1 MSAARDKVKLVTLL
15 GNHAGTAALKRGD
28 ISSPLVEFDYADV
41 KVPNTQF
48 KPMVREGKYDC
59 GELAIVTFLQARIYG
74 KPYVMLPAAILGR
87 GQHHTI
93 FYNSAR
99 GKLGPRDLP
108 GKRVG
113 VRAYTQTTGAW
124 VRGILQ
130 EDYGVDVNGITW
142 ITTEDPHLAE
152 YQDPPGMVVRVPD
165 DKSIPKMVLE
175 GEVVAAIVGDTLPDP
190 RLKYLVAD
198 HEAANKRWAEKNGG
212 VPINHLYVVRQSISQ
227 ERPDVVREVFRMLVE
242 SAKQGVPP
250 GTEMASAIRFGVDA
264 CRTSLER
271 IIDYSFRQKLI
282 PRRFTVDELFDDTTR
297 ALKP

>member
-1 MSAARDKVKLVTLL
+1 MADAPVKLSLMTGNYPNTQPLKSGKVT
-15 GNHAGTAALKRGD
+15 
-28 ISSPLVEFDYADV
+28 SSLVNLDFVDV
-41 KVPNTQF
+41 KVANQHF
-48 KPMVREGKYDC
+48 KAVVRDAKYDVS
-59 GELAIVTFLQARIYG
+59 ELAIVTFLQAKTYG
-74 KPYVMLPAAILGR
+74 KPYVLMPAVAVSR
-87 GQHHTI
+87 GQLQTI
-93 FYNSAR
+93 AYDGER
-99 GKLGPRDLP
+99 GTMTP
-108 GKRVG
+108 GDIAGKKVG

-165 DKSIPKMVLE
+165 DKSIPTMVLE
-175 GEVVAAIVGDTLPDP
+175 GETVAAIVGDTIPDP

-198 HEAANKRWAEKNGG
+198 HEAANKRYADKSGG
-212 VPINHLYVVRQSISQ
+212 VPINHMYVVRQSLSK

-242 SAKQGVPP
+242 SAKQGVQP
-250 GTEMASAIRFGVDA
+250 GTEMAAGIRFGVEA

-271 IIDYSFRQKLI
+271 IIDYSYKQKLI
-282 PRRFTVDELFDDTTR
+282 PRPFSVDELFDDTTR

>member
-1 MSAARDKVKLVTLL
+1 MADAMKLSLMTGNYPNTQPLKSGKVT
-15 GNHAGTAALKRGD
+15 
-28 ISSPLVEFDYADV
+28 SPLVSLDFVDV
-41 KVPNTQF
+41 KVANQHF
-48 KPMVREGKYDC
+48 KAVVREAKYDVS
-59 GELAIVTFLQARIYG
+59 ELAIVTFLQAKTYG
-74 KPYVMLPAAILGR
+74 KPYVLMPAVAVSR
-87 GQHHTI
+87 GQLQTI
-93 FYNSAR
+93 AYDGER
-99 GKLGPRDLP
+99 GPMTPKDIS
-108 GKRVG
+108 GKKVG

-165 DKSIPKMVLE
+165 DKSIPKMVLD
-175 GEVVAAIVGDTLPDP
+175 GEVVAAIVGDSLPDP

-198 HEAANKRWAEKNGG
+198 HAAANKRWAEKNGG
-212 VPINHLYVVRQSISQ
+212 VPINHMYVVRQSLSK

-250 GTEMASAIRFGVDA
+250 GSELAAGIRFGLDA

-297 ALKP
+297 GLKP

>member
-1 MSAARDKVKLVTLL
+1 MADAMKLSLMTGNYANTQPLKSGKVT
-15 GNHAGTAALKRGD
+15 
-28 ISSPLVEFDYADV
+28 SPLVSFDFADV
-41 KVPNTQF
+41 KVANQHF
-48 KPMVREGKYDC
+48 KQVVREAKYDVS
-59 GELAIVTFLQARIYG
+59 ELAIVTFLQAKTYG
-74 KPYVMLPAAILGR
+74 KPYVLMPAVAVSR
-87 GQHHTI
+87 GQLQTI
-93 FYNSAR
+93 AYDGER
-99 GKLGPRDLP
+99 GPMAPKDIA
-108 GKRVG
+108 GKKVG

-142 ITTEDPHLAE
+142 VTTEDPHLAE

-165 DKSIPKMVLE
+165 DKSIPKMVLD

-212 VPINHLYVVRQSISQ
+212 VPINHMYVVRQSISK

-242 SAKQGVPP
+242 SAQQGVQP
-250 GTEMASAIRFGVDA
+250 GTEMASAIRFGIDA

>member
-1 MSAARDKVKLVTLL
+1 MTDAPQKLTLMT
-15 GNHAGTAALKRGD
+15 GNYPNTQPLKSGK
-28 ISSPLVEFDYADV
+28 IASSLVSLDFADV
-41 KVPNTQF
+41 KVANQHF
-48 KPMVREGKYDC
+48 KQVVREAKYDVS
-59 GELAIVTFLQARIYG
+59 ELAIVTFLQAKAYG
-74 KPYVMLPAAILGR
+74 KPYVLMPAVAVSR
-87 GQHHTI
+87 GQLQTI
-93 FYNSAR
+93 AYDGER
-99 GKLGPRDLP
+99 GAMTPKDIA
-108 GKRVG
+108 GKKVG

-190 RLKYLVAD
+190 RLKHLVAD

-227 ERPDVVREVFRMLVE
+227 KRPEIVREVFRMMVA
-242 SAKQGVPP
+242 SAKEGVQP
-250 GTEMASAIRFGVDA
+250 GTEMASAIRFGIDA

-271 IIDYSFRQKLI
+271 IIDYSFHQKLI

-297 ALKP
+297 GLKP

>member
-1 MSAARDKVKLVTLL
+1 MADAPMKLSLMT
-15 GNHAGTAALKRGD
+15 GN
-28 ISSPLVEFDYADV
+28 Y
-41 KVPNTQF
+41 PNTQPLKSGKISSSLVSFDLAEVKVANQHF
-48 KPMVREGKYDC
+48 KQVVREAKYDVA
-59 GELAIVTFLQARIYG
+59 ELAIVTFLQAKTYG
-74 KPYVMLPAAILGR
+74 KPYVLMPAVAVSR
-87 GQHHTI
+87 GQLQTI
-93 FYNSAR
+93 AYDGER
-99 GKLGPRDLP
+99 GTMTPKDIA
-108 GKRVG
+108 GKKVG

-142 ITTEDPHLAE
+142 VTTEDPHLAE

-175 GEVVAAIVGDTLPDP
+175 GETVAAIVGDTLPDP

-212 VPINHLYVVRQSISQ
+212 VPINHMYVVRQSISK
-227 ERPDVVREVFRMLVE
+227 ERPDVVREVFRMLVA
-242 SAKQGVPP
+242 SAKQGVQP
-250 GTEMASAIRFGVDA
+250 GTELASAIRFGIDA

-271 IIDYSFRQKLI
+271 IIDYSFKQKLI

>member
-1 MSAARDKVKLVTLL
+1 MSATRDKVKLFTLL

-124 VRGILQ
+124 VRGFLA
-130 EDYGVDVNGITW
+130 EDYGVKTEAVRW
-142 ITTEDPHLAE
+142 ITFEDAHLAE
-152 YQDPPGMVVRVPD
+152 YRDPEFVTRAPAGKEVAQMLLD
-165 DKSIPKMVLE
+165 GELDAAILGDKS
-175 GEVVAAIVGDTLPDP
+175 PDP
-190 RLKYLVAD
+190 RLVPLISDAP
-198 HEAANKRWAEKNGG
+198 EAAREWAQSHGA
-212 VPINHLYVVRQSISQ
+212 VPVNHFMVIKQAISRD
-227 ERPDVVREVFRMLVE
+227 RPDVVKEVYRLLHE
-242 SAKQGVPP
+242 SRDALPP
-250 GTEMASAIRFGVDA
+250 GHDRDAVPFGFEA
-264 CRTSLER
+264 NRKGLEI
-271 IIDYSFRQKLI
+271 IIDYALKQQLI
-282 PRRFTVDELFDDTTR
+282 PRRLAVEELFDDVTR
-297 ALKP
+297 AL